1 MPRETVGLK
10 IDIDSRSVATAARR
24 SDDLARSS
32 GKVGDALGGMAR
44 AAAAV
49 GVAATAAV
57 AGVVALTLKI
67 AEQSDEIA
75 KNSTRL
81 GISIESYQE
90 LSHAMELSG
99 GNITEA
105 SSAIRRLSANML
117 DAQQGVALAVD
128 AFASMGVET
137 TTAAGGLRSVDDVL
151 ADLATE
157 FAGMEDGAEKT
168 ARAMELFGRSGATLI
183 PLLNQGADGIAA
195 MREEAHDLGLV
206 ISDETAR
213 AAEALN
219 DDLTRLKGIAGGLA
233 REIATELIPRM
244 RVMVGRFEDL
254 LRGSDDLTESIGRL
268 AGDALDGFV
277 SALSTVASLTI
288 DVTQAFL
295 WWKMAYE
302 AISMSAND
310 SGQRVDQFGDSIQ
323 NAAQQTQ
330 SQIAALEELQQ
341 QIDSLDLS
349 STLTE
354 AGGMRGAD
362 AVVAQMERLRSI
374 MFDVAEAD
382 TDDPLP
388 SPSDVES
395 VIVVIDKYAA
405 AIKDADA
412 AMAVH
417 VATVQDGMRE
427 IFTQYNLGQE
437 EIRRS
442 EEALAADKSFDQLM
456 QMKVDSMA
464 DASARIAEEAKSL
477 EGQFSQL
484 GKLGE
489 TALGGLTKGLTDLSM
504 AAVWEKD
511 GDALKSFGLAL
522 GKMLVQLGTMA
533 VVYAGVAALG
543 AVFPALQ
550 PLVGPA
556 AAAPAL
562 AAAGAGAIAAGA
574 LLGAAIPRGGGSSG
588 GGSGGG
594 GDTRTV
600 ETSRTAVYNVTLGA
614 GMPARGMNRA
624 LLEQVSSAVGQGV

>member
-32 GKVGDALGGMAR
+32 GRVAGAVGGMAR
-44 AAAAV
+44 AVAAA
-49 GVAATAAV
+49 GAAATAAV

-75 KNSTRL
+75 KHSSRL

-99 GNITEA
+99 GSIGEA
-105 SSAIRRLSANML
+105 SAAIRRLSGNML
-117 DAQQGVALAVD
+117 DASQGVSTAVD
-128 AFASMGVET
+128 AFADLGIET
-137 TTAAGGLRSVDDVL
+137 TTAAGGMRSVDAVL
-151 ADLATE
+151 ADIADE
-157 FAGMEDGAEKT
+157 FEAMPDGVEKT
-168 ARAMELFGRSGATLI
+168 ARAMELFGRSGAALI
-183 PLLNQGADGIAA
+183 PLLNQGSNGIAE
-195 MREEAHDLGLV
+195 MRQEAHDLGLV

-219 DDLTRLKGIAGGLA
+219 DDLTRLRGIATGFA
-233 REIATELIPRM
+233 RDVATELIPRL
-244 RVMVGRFEDL
+244 RIWVGRFEDL
-254 LRGSDDLTESIGRL
+254 ARGSRDLSESIGSL
-268 AGDALDGFV
+268 AGDALDGFI
-277 SALSTVASLTI
+277 ATLQTVASLTI
-288 DVTQAFL
+288 GVTQSFL

-302 AISMSAND
+302 AISLSAND
-310 SGQRVDQFGDSIQ
+310 SGERVDQFGNSIR
-323 NAAQQTQ
+323 NSAQETQ
-330 SQIAALEELQQ
+330 HQIEALEQLQNT
-341 QIDSLDLS
+341 IDNLDFS
-349 STLTE
+349 STLAE
-354 AGGMRGAD
+354 AGGMRGAE
-362 AVVAQMERLRSI
+362 AVTERMRTLLGI
-374 MFDVAEAD
+374 H
-382 TDDPLP
+382 TDIANLDPDPLLP
-388 SPSDVES
+388 STTEVEG

-464 DASARIAEEAKSL
+464 DASARIAEEAKGL

-543 AVFPALQ
+543 AVFPALA
-550 PLVGPA
+550 PLVGPP

-574 LLGAAIPRGGGSSG
+574 LLGATIPRGGG
-588 GGSGGG
+588 
-594 GDTRTV
+594 
-600 ETSRTAVYNVTLGA
+600 GA
-614 GMPARGMNRA
+614 GATPPREERGGPTTTTNIYQVSFDSLTPARARNRA
-624 LLEQVSSAVGQGV
+624 MVESLGSSVESGA

>member
-1 MPRETVGLK
+1 
-10 IDIDSRSVATAARR
+10 
-24 SDDLARSS
+24 
-32 GKVGDALGGMAR
+32 MAR

-57 AGVVALTLKI
+57 AGVVALTLRI

-75 KNSTRL
+75 KHSTRL

-90 LSHAMELSG
+90 LSHAIELSG

-151 ADLATE
+151 ADLANE
-157 FAGMEDGAEKT
+157 FSGMEDGAEKT

-195 MREEAHDLGLV
+195 MREEAHELGLV

-219 DDLTRLKGIAGGLA
+219 DDLTRLRGIATGLA

-277 SALSTVASLTI
+277 SALRTVTSLVI
-288 DVTQAFL
+288 GATQSFL
-295 WWKMAYE
+295 WWKMAWE
-302 AISMSAND
+302 AVTTEAGITKFD
-310 SGQRVDQFGDSIQ
+310 KFGNEILG
-323 NAAQQTQ
+323 AVQQTDR
-330 SQIAALEELQQ
+330 QIRALDELQAR
-341 QIDSLDLS
+341 IDSLDLS
-349 STLTE
+349 STFAE
-354 AGGMRGAD
+354 AGGMRGA
-362 AVVAQMERLRSI
+362 
-374 MFDVAEAD
+374 EAIVD
-382 TDDPLP
+382 RMSTLLGIHTDIANLDPDPLLP
-388 SPSDVES
+388 STTEVES

-412 AMAVH
+412 AMAEH
-417 VATVQDGMRE
+417 VRTVQDGMRE

-464 DASARIAEEAKSL
+464 DASARIAEEAKGL

-511 GDALKSFGLAL
+511 GNALKSFGLAL

-600 ETSRTAVYNVTLGA
+600 ETSRTAIYNVTLGA

-624 LLEQVSSAVGQGV
+624 LLEQVNTAVGQGV

>member
-57 AGVVALTLKI
+57 AGVVALTLRI

-75 KNSTRL
+75 KHSSRL

-99 GNITEA
+99 GSIGEA
-105 SSAIRRLSANML
+105 SAAIRRLSGNML
-117 DAQQGVALAVD
+117 DASQGVSTAVD
-128 AFASMGVET
+128 AFADLGIET
-137 TTAAGGLRSVDDVL
+137 TTAAGGMRSVDAVL
-151 ADLATE
+151 ADIADE
-157 FAGMEDGAEKT
+157 FEAMPDGVEKT

-219 DDLTRLKGIAGGLA
+219 DDLTRLRGIATGFA
-233 REIATELIPRM
+233 RDVATELIPRL
-244 RVMVGRFEDL
+244 RIWVGRFEDL
-254 LRGSDDLTESIGRL
+254 ARGSRDLSESIGSL
-268 AGDALDGFV
+268 AGDALDGFI
-277 SALSTVASLTI
+277 ATLQTVASLTI
-288 DVTQAFL
+288 GVTQSFL

-302 AISMSAND
+302 AISLSAND
-310 SGQRVDQFGDSIQ
+310 SGERVDQFGNSIR
-323 NAAQQTQ
+323 NSAQETQ
-330 SQIAALEELQQ
+330 HQIEALEQLQNT
-341 QIDSLDLS
+341 IDNLDFS
-349 STLTE
+349 STLAE
-354 AGGMRGAD
+354 AGGMRGAE
-362 AVVAQMERLRSI
+362 AVTERMRTLLGI
-374 MFDVAEAD
+374 H
-382 TDDPLP
+382 TDIANLDPDPLLP
-388 SPSDVES
+388 STTEVEG

-464 DASARIAEEAKSL
+464 DASARIAEEAKGL

-562 AAAGAGAIAAGA
+562 AAAGAGAIAVGA
-574 LLGAAIPRGGGSSG
+574 MLGAAIPRGGGG
-588 GGSGGG
+588 AGGG
-594 GDTRTV
+594 GGGGGERTV
-600 ETSRTAVYNVTLGA
+600 ETSRTTVYNLTLGA
-614 GMPARGMNRA
+614 GMSQRGMNRA
-624 LLEQVSSAVGQGV
+624 LLEQVNTAVGQGV